1 MYIVRHCRGLGLV
14 HLPHVLERLQI
25 SIIEMPPDTAPDEFT
40 YCIFSGLQKRTIQ
53 EISSCYHTHTH
64 THTSLPSP
72 LARRRLI
79 PQGTHPVC
87 PQQDRKTGLNLL
99 SRPVPRHPH
108 HPPGKRANKKTVPH
122 LVQVP
127 STKLMNGKKLTA
139 RSFLSSSRLLCLSVA
154 RTPRIPFFCG
164 FAFGIFAVF

>member
-1 MYIVRHCRGLGLV
+1 MFLSAFKSPSSKCLLIL
-14 HLPHVLERLQI
+14 RLTSLHI
-25 SIIEMPPDTAPDEFT
+25 A
-40 YCIFSGLQKRTIQ
+40 
-53 EISSCYHTHTH
+53 SSRVCKNEQSRKFQVATTHTHTH

-72 LARRRLI
+72 LARHRLI